1 MGSILT
7 AKWLHLIITGVS
19 GTIMTAQQIPFLS
32 STCVCNTWKR
42 EIETNYLLLFLFTK
56 ASLIFAPEI
65 FRNCILFVIM
75 GTKMSQFF
83 LSGKILGRARLVTE
97 QERYVTL

>member
-32 STCVCNTWKR
+32 STCVCNTFMEKR
-42 EIETNYLLLFLFTK
+42 N
-56 ASLIFAPEI
+56 
-65 FRNCILFVIM
+65 RNQVSIIVFVYKSKSYFC
-75 GTKMSQFF
+75 T
-83 LSGKILGRARLVTE
+83 
-97 QERYVTL
+97 